1 MIMSGEV
8 LGPAQVA
15 YLKAMEAFD
24 RAFPGF
30 EAEIQVGF
38 GVLWVFGCV
47 YRVGVC
53 TYVVMRVCCG
63 PCGQEAACT
72 LHNFYIYPSRIDPT
86 ETHE

>member
-30 EAEIQVGF
+30 EAEIQVGVWWGF
-38 GVLWVFGCV
+38 GYLVMEMCFCV
-47 YRVGVC
+47 C
-53 TYVVMRVCCG
+53 VV
-63 PCGQEAACT
+63 
-72 LHNFYIYPSRIDPT
+72 
-86 ETHE
+86 